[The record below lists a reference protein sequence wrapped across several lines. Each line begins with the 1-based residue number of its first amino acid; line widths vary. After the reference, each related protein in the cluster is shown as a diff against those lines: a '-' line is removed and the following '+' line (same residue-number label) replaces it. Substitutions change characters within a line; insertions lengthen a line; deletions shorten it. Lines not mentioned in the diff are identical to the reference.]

1 MSSNEKNIPKRRFKE
16 FIESEAWEERELG
29 QIGKT
34 QSGIGFPDVE
44 QGGTDGIPFFKVSD
58 MNNAGNEHEMVSAN
72 NYVSDEQ
79 LQRKKWKPIKT
90 LPAVMFAKVG
100 AAIMLNRKR
109 LVRIPFLIDNNT
121 MAYIF
126 DNSWHANF
134 GKTLFETI
142 NLPLYAQVG
151 ALPSYNSSDIESIK
165 VKVPQKY
172 EQEKIGEFFSNVEN
186 LITLHQRKL
195 DKLKVLKK
203 AYLAQM
209 FPSVGESK
217 PRLRFSGFNDDLEQ
231 RKFKEIFIIIQ
242 NNALSRAELNFEQ
255 GSAMNVHYGDI
266 LIKFRE
272 CLDVSKE
279 EIPFITDDIS
289 LTKYKE
295 AFLVN
300 GDIIIADAAEDET
313 VGKCSEIVGLTTETV
328 ISGLH
333 TIPCRPTKVF
343 ASGYLGY
350 YMNSNAYHNQ
360 LLPLI
365 QGTKVSSISKTALK
379 DTVLL
384 YPKSIEEQALISQY
398 FTKLNNLITLHQRK
412 LEKLQNIKKAYL
424 NEMFV

>member
-209 FPSVGESK
+209 FPSEGESK
-217 PRLRFSGFNDDLEQ
+217 PRLRFSGFNDDWEQ
-231 RKFKEIFIIIQ
+231 RKFKELVVIE
-242 NNALSRAELNFEQ
+242 RG
-255 GSAMNVHYGDI
+255 GSPRPIED
-266 LIKFRE
+266 
-272 CLDVSKE
+272 
-279 EIPFITDDIS
+279 FITNSDEGLNWIKIGDAPAHGNYI
-289 LTKYKE
+289 TKTKE
-295 AFLVN
+295 K
-300 GDIIIADAAEDET
+300 IRPE
-313 VGKCSEIVGLTTETV
+313 GL
-328 ISGLH
+328 
-333 TIPCRPTKVF
+333 
-343 ASGYLGY
+343 
-350 YMNSNAYHNQ
+350 
-360 LLPLI
+360 
-365 QGTKVSSISKTALK
+365 SKTREVHPGDLILSNSMSFGKPYIMCIDGCIHDGWLLIRDTNEMFDLK
-379 DTVLL
+379 YLCCVLGT
-384 YPKSIEEQALISQY
+384 EQMLSQY
-398 FTKLNNLITLHQRK
+398 RAMAAGSTVNNLNKDLVGNTIVKYPSKKEQVLIGQYISNIDNLITLHQRK